1 MLRVW
6 SPPVSTTST
15 ALRLDPPS
23 RPALRIFA
31 PEMFDAQAAGASG
44 EGNSPPSTRR
54 TGRSVPRE
62 RTAEYYALRLRLLR
76 LIVDNE
82 DARKIKPR

>member
-1 MLRVW
+1 
-6 SPPVSTTST
+6 
-15 ALRLDPPS
+15 LRLDPPA

-31 PEMFDAQAAGASG
+31 PEMFAAQAAGASADG
-44 EGNSPPSTRR
+44 DSPPPTRR
-54 TGRSVPRE
+54 TGRSAPHD